1 MNYVIGLGCSFTQ
14 GQGTTPH
21 WNRDDAIER
30 ERSYVNQLAKLLD
43 YQSIN
48 LAECGVGG
56 RSNILKL
63 LLLDL
68 PNAENIVVVY
78 QQTGGQRF
86 DWNSYYASPRG
97 GVVETHT
104 DYGKDGMQKNIWS
117 GQYRNDTDFT
127 EQIMNILI
135 LENWCK
141 LHNAELIIWS
151 AYDEFTTPFHIKKY
165 LEGTECKINFDNWW
179 LIDDNEQM
187 TLYEYVSNYNL
198 EEFKGE
204 DAEINSWHPNE
215 KCHKWIAEQLLRVL
229 ESR

>member
-14 GQGTTPH
+14 GQGTMPH
-21 WNRDDAIER
+21 WKRDDAMER
-30 ERSYVNQLAKLLD
+30 EFSYVNQLAKRLD
-43 YQSIN
+43 YQPIN

-68 PNAENIVVVY
+68 SNAENIVVVY
-78 QQTGGQRF
+78 QQTSGQRF
-86 DWNSYYASPRG
+86 DWNSYYASPTG
-97 GVVETHT
+97 GKVDTHT
-104 DYGKDGMQKNIWS
+104 DYGKDLKQKNVWS
-117 GQYRNDTDFT
+117 GQYRVDTDFT

-165 LEGTECKINFDNWW
+165 LEGTECKINYDNWW
-179 LIDDNEQM
+179 LIGGEEDGYLWKYIEQNEL
-187 TLYEYVSNYNL
+187 TG
-198 EEFKGE
+198 FKGQ
-204 DAEINSWHPNE
+204 DAEVGSWHPNQ
-215 KCHKWIAEQLLRVL
+215 KCHVWIAEQLLKVL